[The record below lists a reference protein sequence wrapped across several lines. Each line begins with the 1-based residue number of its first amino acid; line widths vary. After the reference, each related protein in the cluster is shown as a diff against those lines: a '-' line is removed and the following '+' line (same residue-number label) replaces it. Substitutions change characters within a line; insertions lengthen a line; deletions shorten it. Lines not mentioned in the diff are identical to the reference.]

1 VGNWRAAPGCG
12 RAKSAPISRDKEG
25 KAMVKM
31 RGFLV
36 GLGGGAVGAA
46 LVVLVLV
53 LVFNFGEVKQTV
65 VQKAAEM
72 PAVYNPTTS
81 SGQSPEQIYQNLSGG
96 VVMVQSDFA
105 SSGTDLF
112 GQPQSGQALGTGF
125 VVDNSGYIL
134 TNAHVVQDNGQKASK
149 VAIVFNK
156 GGGKTQEVQGEIMG
170 VDTVSDVAVIK
181 VDPSGVDL
189 KPLPLGDSSAVQVG
203 EPVVAIGN
211 PLGYDFSIT
220 SGIVSAIGRNLRE
233 PNGQAIPN
241 GIQTDAAINPGNSGG
256 PLIDNAGRVIGIN
269 TMIASQSGGNQGLG
283 FAVPINTAI
292 HSLEQLKKGGTVQY
306 AWLGV
311 GLQSVT
317 PEVAKAA
324 SLTTQSGALVT
335 KVYPDSPAARAGIK
349 GGSGTV
355 ALGGQQLAVGGDV
368 ITAADGQPIASSEE
382 LIAFLS
388 TKNPGD
394 ALTITIER
402 NGKTQD
408 VTVTLAARPA
418 NL

>member
-1 VGNWRAAPGCG
+1 
-12 RAKSAPISRDKEG
+12 
-25 KAMVKM
+25 MLKM

-53 LVFNFGEVKQTV
+53 LVFNFGETTETV
-65 VQKAAEM
+65 VQGAAET
-72 PAVYNPTTS
+72 PAVYAPATDA
-81 SGQSPEQIYQNLSGG
+81 GQTPEQIYQGLSAG

-112 GQPQSGQALGTGF
+112 GQPQGSQALGTGF
-125 VVDNSGYIL
+125 VVDNDGYIL
-134 TNAHVVQDNGQKASK
+134 TNAHVVQDNGQKASS
-149 VAIVFNK
+149 VTIVFNK
-156 GGGKTQEVQGEIMG
+156 GGGKTQQVKGEIMG

-211 PLGYDFSIT
+211 PLGYNFSIT

-292 HSLEQLKKGGTVQY
+292 RSLEQLKKGGTVQY

-311 GLQSVT
+311 SLKTVT

-335 KVYPDSPAARAGIK
+335 SVTPDSPAAKAGIK
-349 GGSGTV
+349 GGGKTV
-355 ALGGQQLAVGGDV
+355 AVGGQPLAVGGDV
-368 ITAADGQPIASSEE
+368 ITAVDGQAIASADE
-382 LIAFLS
+382 LVAFFS

-394 ALTITIER
+394 TVTITIER

-408 VTVTLAARPA
+408 VTATLAARPA
-418 NL
+418 DL

>member
-1 VGNWRAAPGCG
+1 
-12 RAKSAPISRDKEG
+12 
-25 KAMVKM
+25 MMKM

-53 LVFNFGEVKQTV
+53 LVFNFGETTETV
-65 VQKAAEM
+65 VQKAAET
-72 PAVYNPTTS
+72 PAVYAPTTGT
-81 SGQSPEQIYQNLSGG
+81 GQSPEQIYQGLSAG

-125 VVDNSGYIL
+125 VVDNNGYIL
-134 TNAHVVQDNGQKASK
+134 TNAHVVQDNGQKASS
-149 VAIVFNK
+149 VTIVFNK
-156 GGGKTQEVQGEIMG
+156 GGGKTQQVKGEIMG

-181 VDPSGVDL
+181 VDPGGVDL
-189 KPLPLGDSSAVQVG
+189 RPLPLSDSSAVQVG

-220 SGIVSAIGRNLRE
+220 SGIVSAIGRTLKE

-292 HSLEQLKKGGTVQY
+292 RSLEQLKKGGTVQY

-311 GLQSVT
+311 GLQTVT

-324 SLTTQSGALVT
+324 GLTTQSGALVT
-335 KVYPDSPAARAGIK
+335 SVYPDSPAAKAGIK
-349 GGSGTV
+349 GGSKTV
-355 ALGGQQLAVGGDV
+355 AVGGQQLPVGGDV
-368 ITAADGQPIASSEE
+368 ITAADGQPIASSDE
-382 LIAFLS
+382 LVAFLS

-394 ALTITIER
+394 TVTITIER

-408 VTVTLAARPA
+408 VTATLAARPA

>member
-1 VGNWRAAPGCG
+1 MGDGGAASGYGRAA
-12 RAKSAPISRDKEG
+12 SAPTSCDDEG
-25 KAMVKM
+25 KAMLKM

-53 LVFNFGEVKQTV
+53 LVFNFGEGTQTV
-65 VQKAAEM
+65 VQAAAET
-72 PAVYNPTTS
+72 PAVYAPTTTD
-81 SGQSPEQIYQNLSGG
+81 GQSPEQIYQGLSAG
-96 VVMVQSDFA
+96 VVRVQSDFA
-105 SSGTDLF
+105 NSGTDVF
-112 GQPQSGQALGTGF
+112 GQPQGGQALGTGF
-125 VVDNSGYIL
+125 VVDTDGYIL
-134 TNAHVVQDNGQKASK
+134 TNAHVVQDNGQKASS

-156 GGGKTQEVQGEIMG
+156 GGGKTQQVKGEIMG

-220 SGIVSAIGRNLRE
+220 SGIVSAIGRNLKE

-292 HSLEQLKKGGTVQY
+292 RSLEQLKKGGTVQY

-311 GLQSVT
+311 VLVTVT

-335 KVYPDSPAARAGIK
+335 SVTPDSPAAKAGIK
-349 GGSGTV
+349 GGSKTV
-355 ALGGQQLAVGGDV
+355 AVGGQQLPVGGDV
-368 ITAADGQPIASSEE
+368 ITAADGQPIAGSAE
-382 LIAFLS
+382 LVAFLS

-394 ALTITIER
+394 TVKITIER
-402 NGKTQD
+402 DGKTQD
-408 VTVTLAARPA
+408 VTATLAARPA

>member
-1 VGNWRAAPGCG
+1 MIMDNRRVAYDRAIA
-12 RAKSAPISRDKEG
+12 SRTACDKEG

-53 LVFNFGEVKQTV
+53 LVFNFGEAKETV
-65 VQKAAEM
+65 VQTAAET
-72 PAVYNPTTS
+72 PAEYAPTTG
-81 SGQSPEQIYQNLSGG
+81 SGQSPEQIYQGLSAG
-96 VVMVQSDFA
+96 VVRVQSDFA

-112 GQPQSGQALGTGF
+112 GQPQSGQSLGTGF
-125 VVDNSGYIL
+125 VVDDNGYIL
-134 TNAHVVQDNGQKASK
+134 TNAHVVQDNGQKASS
-149 VAIVFNK
+149 VTIVFNK
-156 GGGKTQEVQGEIMG
+156 GGGKTQQVKGEIMG

-269 TMIASQSGGNQGLG
+269 TMIASQSGGIG

-292 HSLEQLKKGGTVQY
+292 RSLEQLKKGGTVQY

-311 GLQSVT
+311 GLQTVT

-324 SLTTQSGALVT
+324 GLTTQSGALVT
-335 KVYPDSPAARAGIK
+335 SVYPDSPAAKAGIK
-349 GGSGTV
+349 GGSKTV
-355 ALGGQQLAVGGDV
+355 AVDGQQLPVGGDV
-368 ITAADGQPIASSEE
+368 ITAADGQPIASSGE
-382 LIAFLS
+382 LVAFLS
-388 TKNPGD
+388 MKNPGD
-394 ALTITIER
+394 TVTITIER

-408 VTVTLAARPA
+408 VTATLAARPA
-418 NL
+418 DL

>member
-1 VGNWRAAPGCG
+1 VGNGRAAQRCG
-12 RAKSAPISRDKEG
+12 RAASAPTSCDNEG
-25 KAMVKM
+25 KAMLKM

-53 LVFNFGEVKQTV
+53 LVFNFGETTETV
-65 VQKAAEM
+65 VRTAAET
-72 PAVYNPTTS
+72 PAVYSPSTGD
-81 SGQSPEQIYQNLSGG
+81 GQSPEQIYQGLSAG
-96 VVMVQSDFA
+96 VVRVQSDFA

-125 VVDNSGYIL
+125 VVDDNGYIL
-134 TNAHVVQDNGQKASK
+134 TNAHVVQDNGQKASS
-149 VAIVFNK
+149 VTIVFNK
-156 GGGKTQEVQGEIMG
+156 GGGKTQQVKGEIMG

-292 HSLEQLKKGGTVQY
+292 RSLEQLKKGGTVQY

-311 GLQSVT
+311 GLQTVT

-324 SLTTQSGALVT
+324 GLTTQSGALVT
-335 KVYPDSPAARAGIK
+335 SVYPGSPAAKAGIK
-349 GGSGTV
+349 GGSKTV
-355 ALGGQQLAVGGDV
+355 AVDGQQLSVGGDV
-368 ITAADGQPIASSEE
+368 ITAADGQPIAGSDE
-382 LIAFLS
+382 LVAFLS

-394 ALTITIER
+394 TVTITIER
-402 NGKTQD
+402 NGETQE
-408 VTVTLAARPA
+408 VTATLAARPA
-418 NL
+418 DL

>member
-1 VGNWRAAPGCG
+1 
-12 RAKSAPISRDKEG
+12 
-25 KAMVKM
+25 MLKM

-53 LVFNFGEVKQTV
+53 LVFDFGEAKETFVRT
-65 VQKAAEM
+65 AAET
-72 PAVYNPTTS
+72 PAVYAPTTTD
-81 SGQSPEQIYQNLSGG
+81 GQSPEQIYQGLSAG
-96 VVMVQSDFA
+96 VVRVQSDFA

-112 GQPQSGQALGTGF
+112 GQPQGGQSLGTGF
-125 VVDNSGYIL
+125 VVDKDGYIL
-134 TNAHVVQDNGQKASK
+134 TNAHVVQDNGQNASS
-149 VAIVFNK
+149 VTIVFNK
-156 GGGKTQEVQGEIMG
+156 GGGKTQQVKGEIMG

-181 VDPSGVDL
+181 VDPSAVDL

-220 SGIVSAIGRNLRE
+220 SGIVSAIGRSLRE

-269 TMIASQSGGNQGLG
+269 TLIAGQSGGNQGLG

-292 HSLEQLKKGGTVQY
+292 RSLEQLKKGGTVQY

-311 GLQSVT
+311 GLQTVT
-317 PEVAKAA
+317 PAVAKAA

-335 KVYPDSPAARAGIK
+335 TVYPDSPAAKAGIK
-349 GGSGTV
+349 GGSRTV
-355 ALGGQQLAVGGDV
+355 AVGDEQLPVGGDV
-368 ITAADGQPIASSEE
+368 ITAADGQPIASSGE
-382 LIAFLS
+382 LVAFLS
-388 TKNPGD
+388 MKNPGD
-394 ALTITIER
+394 TVTITIER

-408 VTVTLAARPA
+408 VTATLAARPA